1 MSEVDKVLLQE
12 RFERHGKGLFKTFL
26 HILEDLQED
35 HQRNFSKLKKHL
47 PENFHNIIDQ
57 ANYFDQDKMQY
68 LRKKVLDAGN
78 ESIRNQN
85 EDFDKFTVIFDF
97 KK

>member
-12 RFERHGKGLFKTFL
+12 RYERHGKGLFKSFL
-26 HILEDLQED
+26 CILEDLQQD
-35 HQRNFSKLKKHL
+35 HFQNFNKLKKHL
-47 PENFHNIIDQ
+47 PAKYHDIIDQ
-57 ANYFDQDKMQY
+57 ADYFNNDKMLY

-78 ESIRNQN
+78 DSLRNQN
-85 EDFDKFTVIFDF
+85 EDLEKFTVIFNF